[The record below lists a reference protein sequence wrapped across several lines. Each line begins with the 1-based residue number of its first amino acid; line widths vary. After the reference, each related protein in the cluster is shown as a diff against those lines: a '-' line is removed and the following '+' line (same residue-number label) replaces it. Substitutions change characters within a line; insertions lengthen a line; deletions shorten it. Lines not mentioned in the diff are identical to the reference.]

1 MISTSSGRLA
11 QLVRAPALQ
20 AGGRRF
26 EPCTAHHCFQ
36 ALADVVLGRRV
47 GFVPQV
53 CRDSLFPSLPALWL
67 RGDPRE
73 IAAPASFTAWCSES
87 ITYVRVRCNTD
98 TLWQHFA

>member
-47 GFVPQV
+47 L
-53 CRDSLFPSLPALWL
+53 CRKCVVTHFSQAFQRCAL

-73 IAAPASFTAWCSES
+73 IAAPASFTPWSSES
-87 ITYVRVRCNTD
+87 ITYVRGEM
-98 TLWQHFA
+98 QH